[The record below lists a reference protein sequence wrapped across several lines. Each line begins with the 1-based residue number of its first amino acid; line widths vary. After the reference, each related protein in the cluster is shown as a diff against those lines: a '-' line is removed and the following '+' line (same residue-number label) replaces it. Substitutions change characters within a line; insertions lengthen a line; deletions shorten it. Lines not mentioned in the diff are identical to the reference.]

1 MEIWVDLRNS
11 ILPRGDETKKK
22 YGIHREWRGPTGE
35 VAHVLIE
42 GPEGQNEAISHIGT
56 VEWILVE
63 CMDWTMIPL
72 ENIISYSFGTGTK
85 IAAAVS
91 SEKDLNGVFHAL
103 EHGVDAIMV
112 PPNIAMIKAVHAEI
126 ENKVKSEVEEE
137 YERPPLSYSEVTEV
151 RQVGVGERVCIDLI
165 ERMENREGMLIGSLA
180 NALMFIHG
188 ETVPSQYVPVR
199 PFRVNAG
206 SIHSYCLMADGRT
219 KYLSELKS
227 GERIAVVNSNG
238 DVRGSVI
245 GRLKIER
252 RPFVMINYRCGEIN
266 GQIILQ
272 QAETIRMIGKKGMIS
287 TTKVKVGDKVL
298 TRLDGQMRH
307 IGRGLQGTMIER

>member
-1 MEIWVDLRNS
+1 MELWVDVRNS
-11 ILPRGDETKKK
+11 GLLRGDETKKK
-22 YGIHREWRGPTGE
+22 YGILREWRGPTGE

-180 NALMFIHG
+180 NSLMFIHG

-252 RPFVMINYRCGEIN
+252 RPFVMINYRSGEIN

-272 QAETIRMIGKKGMIS
+272 QAETIRMIGEKGMIS
-287 TTKVKVGDKVL
+287 TTEVKVGDKVL

-307 IGRGLQGTMIER
+307 IGQGLQGTMIER

>member
-1 MEIWVDLRNS
+1 VELWVDVRNS
-11 ILPRGDETKKK
+11 GLLRGDETKKK
-22 YGIHREWRGPTGE
+22 YGILREWRGPTGE

-252 RPFVMINYRCGEIN
+252 RPFVMINYRSGEIN

-272 QAETIRMIGKKGMIS
+272 QAETIRMIGEKGMIS
-287 TTKVKVGDKVL
+287 TTEVKVGDKVL

>member
-1 MEIWVDLRNS
+1 MELWVDVRNS
-11 ILPRGDETKKK
+11 GLLRGDETKKK
-22 YGIHREWRGPTGE
+22 YGILREWRGPTGE

-252 RPFVMINYRCGEIN
+252 RPFVMINYRSGEIN

-272 QAETIRMIGKKGMIS
+272 QAETIRMIGEKRMIS
-287 TTKVKVGDKVL
+287 TTEVKVGDKVL

>member
-1 MEIWVDLRNS
+1 MELWVDVRNS
-11 ILPRGDETKKK
+11 GLLRGDETKKK
-22 YGIHREWRGPTGE
+22 YGILREWRGPTGE

-252 RPFVMINYRCGEIN
+252 RPFVMINYRSGEIN

-272 QAETIRMIGKKGMIS
+272 QAETIRMIGEKGMIS
-287 TTKVKVGDKVL
+287 TTEVKVGDKVL